1 MAAGRRGET
10 FSVKKK
16 VQVKSKK
23 KKKEEGQVKSNLRLK
38 KK

>member
-23 KKKEEGQVKSNLRLK
+23 KKEEVQVKSNLRLK